1 MQTVHL
7 LLICRS
13 LRQTSSTKSAYGAG
27 RLSTDAFLTPSRRIY
42 MKFTRSAKFAL
53 AAAASAALAVSLL
66 APAQAA
72 TRSTIVIHDTNSLTS
87 FNSGTPDTNLTINS
101 KVGNLSG
108 IGFLYIDNK
117 KNVIRNTTFGNFKI
131 VKNSATDFR
140 IAYTVNPGLVWS
152 DGTPINGVDLLMSHV
167 LSSNKYSIEAGL
179 GDPDSDNV
187 PAFNSNGY
195 GGTYND
201 NIVGLPV
208 LSADKMTVTLQ
219 FKQKIANWDL
229 YGPGPSPVHTL
240 VLMAEGKKGLQSV
253 KDNEAARD
261 RFYAAYTTKNTAVL
275 KSMGKVWSEA
285 YNITQVDANTN
296 DLLFVGNGGFTVTS
310 AVTKSSVTLKVN
322 PKYNSGP
329 KLSGTIDTVVFK
341 FISDGTAAAQAL
353 ANGELDI
360 YSGQPTAD
368 AVAALKKLTNV
379 NLIGGINACYEHWD
393 TRVNAAPGQPDY
405 NGLFKGHGG
414 KGADLRKAFL
424 LAIPR
429 QEINEKL
436 IVPINPNAPMYLG
449 STFIAPGF
457 DGYERLVANNG
468 SSFYVGTQDALNAKA
483 LRLVRKYYPTA
494 SASNPVKV
502 NVLVPG
508 NNPRRAAEFALAKA
522 NALKAG
528 FDLVGDVQASW
539 SPKIQ
544 LSTYDA
550 QFFAYCPSAVTQA
563 GSNANFQLGGGN
575 NRNGINLPQLD
586 AILNKLQ
593 LPLDNR
599 AYISTIIAAERI
611 IHAEGLTSGVFLH
624 PAVTAVNKDLKGIK
638 PSPLS
643 DDVVWNWWEWSY

>member
-1 MQTVHL
+1 
-7 LLICRS
+7 
-13 LRQTSSTKSAYGAG
+13 
-27 RLSTDAFLTPSRRIY
+27 

-87 FNSGTPDTNLTINS
+87 FNSSTPDTNLTINS

-310 AVTKSSVTLKVN
+310 AVTKSSVTLKTN

-353 ANGELDI
+353 ANGELDV

-393 TRVNAAPGQPDY
+393 TRVNAAPGQPEY
-405 NGLFKGHGG
+405 TGIFKGHGG
-414 KGADLRKAFL
+414 KGADLRRAFL

>member
-1 MQTVHL
+1 
-7 LLICRS
+7 
-13 LRQTSSTKSAYGAG
+13 
-27 RLSTDAFLTPSRRIY
+27 

-66 APAQAA
+66 TPAQAA
-72 TRSTIVIHDTNSLTS
+72 TRSTIVIHDTNALTS
-87 FNSGTPDTNLTINS
+87 FNNGQPDTNLTING
-101 KVGNLSG
+101 KVGNLTG
-108 IGFLYIDNK
+108 IGFYYINDQ
-117 KNVIRNTTFGNFKI
+117 KNVVRNTTFGSFKI
-131 VKNSATDFR
+131 VKNNATDFR
-140 IAYTVNPGLVWS
+140 IAYTINKGLVWS
-152 DGTPINGVDLLMSHV
+152 DGTPINGEDLLLSHV
-167 LSSNKYSIEAGL
+167 LSSNVYSKAAGL
-179 GDPDSDNV
+179 GDPDGDDT
-187 PAFNSNGY
+187 PAFDSNGY

-201 NIVGLPV
+201 NVVGEPT
-208 LSADKMTVTLQ
+208 LSDDKMTLTLQ

-240 VLMAEGKKGLQSV
+240 VLLAEGKKGLQSV

-261 RFYAAYTTKNTAVL
+261 RFVAAYKSKNTAVL
-275 KSMGKVWSEA
+275 KAMGKVWSDA
-285 YNITQVDANTN
+285 YDITQVDATTN
-296 DLLFVGNGGFTVTS
+296 PLLWVGNGGFTVDS

-329 KLSGTIDTVVFK
+329 KLSGTIDTVIFK

-353 ANGELDI
+353 ANGELDV

-368 AVAALKKLTNV
+368 AVAALKKLSNV

-393 TRVNAAPGQPDY
+393 TRVGNAPGQPEY
-405 NGLFKGHGG
+405 NGIFKGHGG

-424 LAIPR
+424 LSVPR
-429 QEINEKL
+429 EEINEKL
-436 IVPINPNAPMYLG
+436 IKPINPNAPILG

-457 DGYERLVANNG
+457 EGYDRLIANNG
-468 SSFYVGTQDALNAKA
+468 SGFFRGSQDALNAKA
-483 LRLVRKYYPTA
+483 SRLLKKHYPSA
-494 SASNPVKV
+494 SPSNPVKV

-522 NALKAG
+522 NALKVG

-586 AILNKLQ
+586 TILNKLQ
-593 LPLDNR
+593 LPMDNR
-599 AYISTIIAAERI
+599 TFISTIIQAERI
-611 IHAEGLTSGVFLH
+611 INAEGLTSGVFLH
-624 PAVTAVNKDLKGIK
+624 PAVTAVNKNLKGIK

>member
-1 MQTVHL
+1 
-7 LLICRS
+7 
-13 LRQTSSTKSAYGAG
+13 
-27 RLSTDAFLTPSRRIY
+27 

-108 IGFLYIDNK
+108 VGFYYINDK
-117 KNVIRNTTFGNFKI
+117 KNVVRNTTFGDFKI
-131 VKNSATDFR
+131 VKNAADDFR
-140 IAYTVNPGLVWS
+140 IQYTINKGLVWS
-152 DGTPINGVDLLMSHV
+152 DGTPINAVDLLMSHV
-167 LSSNKYSIEAGL
+167 LSSNTYSKEAGL
-179 GDPDSDNV
+179 GDPDSDTV

-201 NIVGLPV
+201 NIVGQPT
-208 LSADKMTVTLQ
+208 LSADKMSLTLR
-219 FKQKIANWDL
+219 FKQRIANWDL

-240 VLMAEGKKGLQSV
+240 VLLADGVKGLQPV
-253 KDNEAARD
+253 AANEKARD
-261 RFYAAYTTKNTAVL
+261 KFFEAYTKKDTAVL
-275 KSMGKVWSEA
+275 KAIGKVWSEA
-285 YNITQVDANTN
+285 YNITEVNDSTN
-296 DLLFVGNGGFTVTS
+296 KLLFVGNGGFLVDS
-310 AVTKSSVTLKVN
+310 AVTKSSVTLKAN

-329 KLSGTIDTVVFK
+329 KLSGTIDTVIFK

-353 ANGELDI
+353 ANGELDV

-368 AVAALKKLTNV
+368 AVAALKKLSNV

-405 NGLFKGHGG
+405 NGIFKGHGG
-414 KGADLRKAFL
+414 KGADLRRAFL

-429 QEINEKL
+429 EEINEKL
-436 IVPINPNAPMYLG
+436 IKPINPNAPILG

-457 DGYERLVANNG
+457 EGYERLVANNG
-468 SSFYVGTQDALNAKA
+468 SGYYVGSQDALNKKA
-483 LRLVRKYYPTA
+483 LALVKKHFPKA
-494 SASNPVKV
+494 SPSNPVKV

-528 FDLVGDVQASW
+528 FELVGDVQASW
-539 SPKIQ
+539 SPRIQ
-544 LSTYDA
+544 LSQYDA

-575 NRNGINLPQLD
+575 NRNGINLPNLD

-593 LPLDNR
+593 LPMDNR
-599 AYISTIIAAERI
+599 TYISTIIQAERI
-611 IHAEGLTSGVFLH
+611 IHKEGLTSGVFLH
-624 PAVTAVNKDLKGIK
+624 PAVTAVNKNLKGIK

>member
-1 MQTVHL
+1 
-7 LLICRS
+7 
-13 LRQTSSTKSAYGAG
+13 
-27 RLSTDAFLTPSRRIY
+27 

-66 APAQAA
+66 TPAQAA

-87 FNSGTPDTNLTINS
+87 FNSGQPDTNLTING
-101 KVGNLSG
+101 KVGNLTG
-108 IGFLYIDNK
+108 IGFYYINDQ
-117 KNVIRNTTFGNFKI
+117 KNVVRNTTFGNFKI
-131 VKNSATDFR
+131 VKNNATDFR
-140 IAYTVNPGLVWS
+140 ISYTVNKDLVWS
-152 DGTPINGVDLLMSHV
+152 DGTPINAEDLLMSHV
-167 LSSNKYSIEAGL
+167 LSSNTYSKAAGL
-179 GDPDSDNV
+179 GDPDGDAT
-187 PAFNSNGY
+187 PAFDSNGY
-195 GGTYND
+195 GGTYSD
-201 NIVGLPV
+201 NIVGEPTM
-208 LSADKMTVTLQ
+208 SADKMTLTLQ

-240 VLMAEGKKGLQSV
+240 VLLAEGKKGLQSV

-261 RFYAAYTTKNTAVL
+261 RFVAAYKSKNTAVL
-275 KSMGKVWSEA
+275 KAMGKVWSEA
-285 YNITQVDANTN
+285 YDITQVDATTN
-296 DLLFVGNGGFTVTS
+296 PLLWVGNGGFTVDS

-329 KLSGTIDTVVFK
+329 KLTGTIDTVIFK
-341 FISDGTAAAQAL
+341 FIADGTAAAQAL
-353 ANGELDI
+353 ANGELDV

-393 TRVNAAPGQPDY
+393 TRVGNAPGQPEY
-405 NGLFKGHGG
+405 NGIFKGHGG

-424 LAIPR
+424 LSVPR
-429 QEINEKL
+429 EEINEKL
-436 IVPINPNAPMYLG
+436 IKPINPNAPILG

-457 DGYERLVANNG
+457 EGYDRLIANNG
-468 SSFYVGTQDALNAKA
+468 SGFYRGSQDALNAKA
-483 LRLVRKYYPTA
+483 ARLLKKHYPSA
-494 SASNPVKV
+494 SPSNPVKV

-522 NALKAG
+522 NALKVG

-563 GSNANFQLGGGN
+563 GSNANFQVGGGN

-586 AILNKLQ
+586 TILNKLQ
-593 LPLDNR
+593 LPMDNR
-599 AYISTIIAAERI
+599 TFISTIIQAERI
-611 IHAEGLTSGVFLH
+611 INAEGLTSGVFLH
-624 PAVTAVNKDLKGIK
+624 PAVTAVNKNLKGIK

-643 DDVVWNWWEWSY
+643 DDVVWNWWEWGY

>member
-1 MQTVHL
+1 
-7 LLICRS
+7 
-13 LRQTSSTKSAYGAG
+13 
-27 RLSTDAFLTPSRRIY
+27 

-108 IGFLYIDNK
+108 IGFYYINDK
-117 KNVIRNTTFGNFKI
+117 KNVVRNTTFGDFKI
-131 VKNSATDFR
+131 VKNAADDFR
-140 IAYTVNPGLVWS
+140 IQYNVNKGLVWS
-152 DGTPINGVDLLMSHV
+152 DGTPINAVDLLMSHV
-167 LSSNKYSIEAGL
+167 LSSNTYSKEAGL
-179 GDPDSDNV
+179 GDPDSDTV

-201 NIVGLPV
+201 NIVGQPT
-208 LSADKMTVTLQ
+208 LSADKMSLTLR
-219 FKQKIANWDL
+219 FKQRIANWDL

-240 VLMAEGKKGLQSV
+240 VLLADGVKGLQPV
-253 KDNEAARD
+253 AANEKARD
-261 RFYAAYTTKNTAVL
+261 KFFEAYTKKDTAVL
-275 KSMGKVWSEA
+275 KAIGKVWSEA
-285 YNITQVDANTN
+285 YNITEVNDSTN
-296 DLLFVGNGGFTVTS
+296 KLLFVGNGGFLVDS
-310 AVTKSSVTLKVN
+310 AVTKSSVTLKAN

-329 KLSGTIDTVVFK
+329 KLSGTIDTVIFK

-353 ANGELDI
+353 ANGELDV

-368 AVAALKKLTNV
+368 AVAALKKLSNV

-405 NGLFKGHGG
+405 NGIFKGHGG
-414 KGADLRKAFL
+414 KGADLRRAFL

-429 QEINEKL
+429 EEINEKL
-436 IVPINPNAPMYLG
+436 IKPINPNAPILG

-457 DGYERLVANNG
+457 EGYERLVANNG
-468 SSFYVGTQDALNAKA
+468 SGYYVGSQDALNKKA
-483 LRLVRKYYPTA
+483 LALVKKHFPKA
-494 SASNPVKV
+494 SPSNPVKV

-508 NNPRRAAEFALAKA
+508 NNPRRAAQFALAKA

-528 FDLVGDVQASW
+528 FELVGDVQASW
-539 SPKIQ
+539 SPRIQ
-544 LSTYDA
+544 LSQYDA

-575 NRNGINLPQLD
+575 NRNGINLPNLD

-593 LPLDNR
+593 LPMDNR
-599 AYISTIIAAERI
+599 TYISTIIQAERI
-611 IHAEGLTSGVFLH
+611 IHKEGLTSGVFLH
-624 PAVTAVNKDLKGIK
+624 PAVTAVNKNLKGIK

>member
-1 MQTVHL
+1 
-7 LLICRS
+7 
-13 LRQTSSTKSAYGAG
+13 
-27 RLSTDAFLTPSRRIY
+27 

-117 KNVIRNTTFGNFKI
+117 KNVIRNTTFGSFKI
-131 VKNSATDFR
+131 VKNNATDFR

-167 LSSNKYSIEAGL
+167 LSSNKFSIDAGL

-195 GGTYND
+195 GGTYSD

-219 FKQKIANWDL
+219 FKAKIANWDL

-240 VLMAEGKKGLQSV
+240 VLLAEGKKGLQSV

-275 KSMGKVWSEA
+275 KSIGKVWSEA
-285 YNITQVDANTN
+285 YNITEVNASTN
-296 DLLFVGNGGFTVTS
+296 DLLFVGNGGFLVDS

-341 FISDGTAAAQAL
+341 FIADGTAAAQAL

-429 QEINEKL
+429 EEINEKL
-436 IVPINPNAPMYLG
+436 IKPINPNAPILG

-468 SSFYVGTQDALNAKA
+468 SSYYVGSQDALNAKA

-563 GSNANFQLGGGN
+563 GTNSNFIIGGGN
-575 NRNGINLPQLD
+575 NRNGVALPQLD

-593 LPLDNR
+593 LPMDNR

>member
-1 MQTVHL
+1 
-7 LLICRS
+7 
-13 LRQTSSTKSAYGAG
+13 
-27 RLSTDAFLTPSRRIY
+27 

-66 APAQAA
+66 TPAQAA

-87 FNSGTPDTNLTINS
+87 FNSSTPDTNLTINS

-108 IGFLYIDNK
+108 IGFLYINDK
-117 KNVIRNTTFGNFKI
+117 KNVVRNTVFGDFKI
-131 VKNSATDFR
+131 TKNSSTDFR
-140 IAYTVNPGLVWS
+140 ISYTVNKGLVWS

-167 LSSNKYSIEAGL
+167 LSSNTYSKEAGL

-201 NIVGLPV
+201 NIVGQPT
-208 LSADKMTVTLQ
+208 LSADKMTLTLR

-229 YGPGPSPVHTL
+229 YGPGPSPVHSL
-240 VLMAEGKKGLQSV
+240 VLLAEGKKGLQSV

-261 RFYAAYTTKNTAVL
+261 RFFAAYNTKNTAVL
-275 KSMGKVWSEA
+275 KSIGKVWSEA
-285 YNITQVDANTN
+285 YNITEVNASTN
-296 DLLFVGNGGFTVTS
+296 PLLFVGNGGFSVES
-310 AVTKSSVTLKVN
+310 AVTKSSVTLKAN

-341 FISDGTAAAQAL
+341 FIADGTAAAQAL
-353 ANGELDI
+353 ANGELDV

-368 AVAALKKLTNV
+368 AVAALKKLSNV

-393 TRVNAAPGQPDY
+393 TRVNNAPGQPDY
-405 NGLFKGHGG
+405 NGIFKGHGG
-414 KGADLRKAFL
+414 KGADLRRAFL
-424 LAIPR
+424 LSVPR
-429 QEINEKL
+429 EEINEKL
-436 IVPINPNAPMYLG
+436 IKPINPNAPILG

-468 SSFYVGTQDALNAKA
+468 SGYYQGSQDVLNAKA
-483 LRLVRKYYPTA
+483 VRLIKKHYPKA
-494 SASNPVKV
+494 SASNPLKV

-522 NALKAG
+522 NAIKVG

-544 LSTYDA
+544 LSQYDV
-550 QFFAYCPSAVTQA
+550 QFYAYCPSAVTQA

-575 NRNGINLPQLD
+575 NRNGVNLPQLD

-593 LPLDNR
+593 LPMDNR
-599 AYISTIIAAERI
+599 TFISTIIQAERI
-611 IHAEGLTSGVFLH
+611 IHNEGLTSGVFLH
-624 PAVTAVNKDLKGIK
+624 PAVTAVNKNLKGIK

>member
-1 MQTVHL
+1 
-7 LLICRS
+7 
-13 LRQTSSTKSAYGAG
+13 
-27 RLSTDAFLTPSRRIY
+27 

-108 IGFLYIDNK
+108 IGFYYINDK
-117 KNVIRNTTFGNFKI
+117 KNVVRNTTFGDFKI
-131 VKNSATDFR
+131 VKNAADDFR
-140 IAYTVNPGLVWS
+140 IQYNINKGLVWS
-152 DGTPINGVDLLMSHV
+152 DGTPINAVDLLMSHV
-167 LSSNKYSIEAGL
+167 LSSNTYSKEAGL
-179 GDPDSDNV
+179 GDPDSDTV

-201 NIVGLPV
+201 NIVGQPT
-208 LSADKMTVTLQ
+208 LSADKMSLTLR
-219 FKQKIANWDL
+219 FKQRIANWDL

-240 VLMAEGKKGLQSV
+240 VLLADGVKGLQPV
-253 KDNEAARD
+253 AANEKARD
-261 RFYAAYTTKNTAVL
+261 KFFEAYTKKDTAVL
-275 KSMGKVWSEA
+275 KAIGKVWSEA
-285 YNITQVDANTN
+285 YNITEVNDSTN
-296 DLLFVGNGGFTVTS
+296 KLLFVGNGGFLVDS
-310 AVTKSSVTLKVN
+310 AVTKSSVTLKAN

-329 KLSGTIDTVVFK
+329 KLSGTIDTVIFK

-353 ANGELDI
+353 ANGELDV

-368 AVAALKKLTNV
+368 AVAALKKLSNV

-405 NGLFKGHGG
+405 NGIFKGHGG
-414 KGADLRKAFL
+414 KGADLRRAFL

-429 QEINEKL
+429 EEINEKL
-436 IVPINPNAPMYLG
+436 IKPINPNAPILG

-457 DGYERLVANNG
+457 EGYERLVANNG
-468 SSFYVGTQDALNAKA
+468 SGYYVGSQDALNKKA
-483 LRLVRKYYPTA
+483 LALVKKHFPKA
-494 SASNPVKV
+494 SPSNPVKV

-508 NNPRRAAEFALAKA
+508 NNPRRAAQFAFAKA

-528 FDLVGDVQASW
+528 FELVGDVQASW
-539 SPKIQ
+539 SPRIQ
-544 LSTYDA
+544 LSQYDA

-575 NRNGINLPQLD
+575 NRNGINLPNLD

-593 LPLDNR
+593 LPMDNR
-599 AYISTIIAAERI
+599 TYISTIIQAERI
-611 IHAEGLTSGVFLH
+611 IHKEGLTSGVFLH
-624 PAVTAVNKDLKGIK
+624 PAVTAVNKNLKGIK

>member
-1 MQTVHL
+1 
-7 LLICRS
+7 
-13 LRQTSSTKSAYGAG
+13 
-27 RLSTDAFLTPSRRIY
+27 

-66 APAQAA
+66 TPAQAA

-87 FNSGTPDTNLTINS
+87 FNSSTPDTNLTINS

-108 IGFLYIDNK
+108 IGFYYINDK
-117 KNVIRNTTFGNFKI
+117 KNVVRNTTFGDFKI
-131 VKNSATDFR
+131 VKSKSNDFR
-140 IAYTVNPGLVWS
+140 IQYTVNKGLVWS
-152 DGTPINGVDLLMSHV
+152 DGTPINAVDLLLTHV
-167 LSSNKYSIEAGL
+167 LSSNTYSKAAGL

-201 NIVGLPV
+201 NIVGQPV
-208 LSADKMTVTLQ
+208 LSADKMSVTLQ

-229 YGPGPSPVHTL
+229 YGPGPAPVHTL
-240 VLMAEGKKGLQSV
+240 VLLAEGKNGLQSV

-261 RFYAAYTTKNTAVL
+261 RFLAAYNSKNTAVL
-275 KSMGKVWSEA
+275 KAMGKVWSEA
-285 YNITQVDANTN
+285 YNITEVNDKTN
-296 DLLFVGNGGFTVTS
+296 PLLFVGNGGFLVDS

-329 KLSGTIDTVVFK
+329 KLSGTIDTVIFK

-353 ANGELDI
+353 ANGELDV

-368 AVAALKKLTNV
+368 AVAALKKLSNV

-393 TRVNAAPGQPDY
+393 TRVGNAPGQPDY
-405 NGLFKGHGG
+405 NGIFKGHGG
-414 KGADLRKAFL
+414 KGADLRRAFL
-424 LAIPR
+424 LSIPR
-429 QEINEKL
+429 EEINEKL
-436 IVPINPNAPMYLG
+436 IKPINPNAPILG

-457 DGYERLVANNG
+457 EGYERLVANNG
-468 SSFYVGTQDALNAKA
+468 SGYYVGSQEALNAKA
-483 LRLVRKYYPTA
+483 ARLLKKHYPSA
-494 SASNPVKV
+494 SPSNPVKV

-522 NALKAG
+522 NALKVG

-563 GSNANFQLGGGN
+563 GSNANFQIGGGN
-575 NRNGINLPQLD
+575 NRNGISLPNLD

-593 LPLDNR
+593 LPMDNR
-599 AYISTIIAAERI
+599 TFISTIIQAERI
-611 IHAEGLTSGVFLH
+611 IHQEGLTSGVFLH
-624 PAVTAVNKDLKGIK
+624 PAVTAVNKNLKGIK

>member
-1 MQTVHL
+1 
-7 LLICRS
+7 
-13 LRQTSSTKSAYGAG
+13 
-27 RLSTDAFLTPSRRIY
+27 

-117 KNVIRNTTFGNFKI
+117 KNVIRNTTFGSFKI

-167 LSSNKYSIEAGL
+167 LSSNKYSIDAGL

-195 GGTYND
+195 GGTYSD

-296 DLLFVGNGGFTVTS
+296 DLLFVGNGGFLVDS

-341 FISDGTAAAQAL
+341 FIADGTAAAQAL

-429 QEINEKL
+429 EEINEKL
-436 IVPINPNAPMYLG
+436 IKPINPNAPILG

-468 SSFYVGTQDALNAKA
+468 SSFYVGSQDALNAKA
-483 LRLVRKYYPTA
+483 LRLVRKHYPTA
-494 SASNPVKV
+494 SANNPVTV

-528 FDLVGDVQASW
+528 FNLVGDVQASW

-563 GSNANFQLGGGN
+563 GTNSNFIIGGGN
-575 NRNGINLPQLD
+575 NRNGVALPQLD

-593 LPLDNR
+593 LPMDNR

>member
-1 MQTVHL
+1 
-7 LLICRS
+7 
-13 LRQTSSTKSAYGAG
+13 
-27 RLSTDAFLTPSRRIY
+27 

-66 APAQAA
+66 TPAQAA
-72 TRSTIVIHDTNSLTS
+72 TRSTVVIHDTNSLTS
-87 FNSGTPDTNLTINS
+87 FNSSTPDTNLTINS

-108 IGFLYIDNK
+108 IGFYYINDK
-117 KNVIRNTTFGNFKI
+117 KNVVRNTTFGDFKI
-131 VKNSATDFR
+131 VKNNATDFR
-140 IAYTVNPGLVWS
+140 IQYTVNKGLVWS
-152 DGTPINGVDLLMSHV
+152 DGTPINAVDLLLTHV
-167 LSSNKYSIEAGL
+167 LSSNTYSKAAGL

-201 NIVGLPV
+201 NIVGQPV
-208 LSADKMTVTLQ
+208 LSADKMSVTLQ

-229 YGPGPSPVHTL
+229 YGPGPAPVHTL
-240 VLMAEGKKGLQSV
+240 VLLAEGKNGLQSV

-261 RFYAAYTTKNTAVL
+261 RFLAAYNSKNTAVL
-275 KSMGKVWSEA
+275 KAMGKVWSEA
-285 YNITQVDANTN
+285 YNITEVNDKTN
-296 DLLFVGNGGFTVTS
+296 PLLFVGNGGFLVDS

-329 KLSGTIDTVVFK
+329 KLSGTIDTVIFK

-353 ANGELDI
+353 ANGELDV

-368 AVAALKKLTNV
+368 AVAALKKLSNV

-393 TRVNAAPGQPDY
+393 TRVGNAPGQPDY
-405 NGLFKGHGG
+405 NGIFKGHGG
-414 KGADLRKAFL
+414 KGADLRRAFL
-424 LAIPR
+424 LSIPR
-429 QEINEKL
+429 EEINEKL
-436 IVPINPNAPMYLG
+436 IKPINPNAPILG

-457 DGYERLVANNG
+457 EGYERLVANNG
-468 SSFYVGTQDALNAKA
+468 SGYYVGSQDALNAKA
-483 LRLVRKYYPTA
+483 ARLLKKHYPSA
-494 SASNPVKV
+494 SPSNPVKV

-522 NALKAG
+522 NALKVG

-563 GSNANFQLGGGN
+563 GSNANFQIGGGN
-575 NRNGINLPQLD
+575 NRNGISLPNLD

-593 LPLDNR
+593 LPMDNR
-599 AYISTIIAAERI
+599 TFISTIIQAERI
-611 IHAEGLTSGVFLH
+611 IHQEGLTSGVFLH
-624 PAVTAVNKDLKGIK
+624 PAVTAVNKNLKGIK